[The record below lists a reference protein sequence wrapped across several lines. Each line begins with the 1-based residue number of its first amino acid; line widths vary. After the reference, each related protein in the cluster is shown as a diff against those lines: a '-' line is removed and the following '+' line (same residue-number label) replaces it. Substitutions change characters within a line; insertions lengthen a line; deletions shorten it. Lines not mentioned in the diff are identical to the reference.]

1 MIRCEE
7 CGYDLRGC
15 KRIGRCPECGVEFDQ
30 ETLRADQ
37 ERSYRRITFA
47 LKVIAVAVFIYVVN
61 ALLWIVLDDLLRVGH
76 TALMLATV
84 LIGIPGGLLLLL
96 AFSLVLLQLQ
106 RRNRLHR
113 LYYDRRQA
121 RLIPDDTR
129 FWISFNWTGIA
140 FGMAVCLDNPLWH
153 WVLRSFR

>member
-37 ERSYRRITFA
+37 VRSYRRITFV
-47 LKVIAVAVFIYVVN
+47 LKVIAVAVSIYVVN
-61 ALLWIVLDDLLRVGH
+61 ALLWIVLEDLLRVGH
-76 TALMLATV
+76 TPLMLATV

-113 LYYDRRQA
+113 
-121 RLIPDDTR
+121 P
-129 FWISFNWTGIA
+129 
-140 FGMAVCLDNPLWH
+140 
-153 WVLRSFR
+153 

>member
-47 LKVIAVAVFIYVVN
+47 LKVIAVAVSIYVVN
-61 ALLWIVLDDLLRVGH
+61 ALLWIVWEDFLRVEN
-76 TALMLATV
+76 TALKLITV
-84 LIGIPGGLLLLL
+84 LIGIPGSALLLL

-106 RRNRLHR
+106 RRNRLR
-113 LYYDRRQA
+113 RPYYDARQA

-129 FWISFNWTGIA
+129 FWISFNGIGIA
-140 FGMAVCLDNPLWH
+140 IGIAVLLSNQQWH
-153 WVLRSFR
+153 WVLRCFG